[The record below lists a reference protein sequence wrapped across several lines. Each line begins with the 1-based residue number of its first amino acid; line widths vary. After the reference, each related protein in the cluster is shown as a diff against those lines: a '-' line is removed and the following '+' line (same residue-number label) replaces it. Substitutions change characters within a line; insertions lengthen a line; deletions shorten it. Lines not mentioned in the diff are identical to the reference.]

1 MKVASRLFPYTAVD
15 DCTRVCV
22 LGFYHTRTAANSVSF
37 LEERM
42 LEELPFRFSGSP
54 AFRGR
59 SERGERAGTIVV
71 IFGNTSRDG

>member
-1 MKVASRLFPYTAVD
+1 MKVASRLPYTAVD
-15 DCTRVCV
+15 DCTRVRV

-42 LEELPFRFSGSP
+42 LEELPFRFSESSALRACP
-54 AFRGR
+54 
-59 SERGERAGTIVV
+59 ERCEHAGTIVV